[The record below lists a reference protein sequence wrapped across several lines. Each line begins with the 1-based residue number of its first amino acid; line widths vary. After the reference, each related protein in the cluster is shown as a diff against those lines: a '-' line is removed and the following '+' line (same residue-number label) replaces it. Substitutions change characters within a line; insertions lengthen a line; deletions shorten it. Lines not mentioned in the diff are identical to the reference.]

1 MRAHA
6 RFRAPEG
13 ALYELVHG
21 DLIGRLGCAAMPLDD
36 GRVSEA
42 HAMVSLREQ
51 ELRLV
56 ALRGGFAVDGRPVS
70 EIALRAG
77 MEIVL
82 AQGLSIEVEDVY
94 LPSVVL
100 GVESARIPRQVL
112 PSVCSILER
121 PEPRLLTGYAE
132 RGGAWIWY
140 TGDAWRLRL
149 GNEPPRA
156 LLAGDTF
163 MVGDERLHA
172 IDIPLAAA
180 GLAPTR
186 PHGGVAT
193 PLRILANFDTVHLFR
208 NEVVAAVLGGI
219 PARIISELVALGGPA
234 HWTVLTGLLWPQ
246 EPDPDVVRSRLDVN
260 LSRLRRK
267 LREVRIRSDLV
278 HTDGAGRIELLLYPD
293 DVVEDRT

>member
-1 MRAHA
+1 
-6 RFRAPEG
+6 
-13 ALYELVHG
+13 
-21 DLIGRLGCAAMPLDD
+21 MPLDD

-193 PLRILANFDTVHLFR
+193 PLRILADFDTVHLFR